1 VRGLLLTA
9 VLGCQGHIADP
20 EPPPYSAAHA
30 RATHKADPPKRRRTI
45 GPFTAPSTTL
55 QPARFECTHP
65 EQRGAGQL
73 AARRLTRDEYL
84 RSARAVLG
92 EEVVTAAEV
101 QLAAAQIPG
110 ETSGDITQ
118 EFQNEPA
125 YDHAFGIVVT
135 AQALAKAVVSNA
147 AIRTRV
153 FGECAKIADRDC
165 ATAYLAG
172 DVRRILKRPLDEA
185 RRASML
191 NAFSDAGE
199 GNDGLELV
207 VARVLQA
214 PEAVFHLAVTHER
227 IREGMFAVDAW
238 TVAARVAYAL
248 TGRGPDDALLDAA
261 ESGELGSLEQVRP
274 HALRLLESPD
284 ARSQLEAVLDAWLD
298 LQRLPTPHEA
308 VASTLGIDPVALN
321 DEARRELLDYA
332 LYEILDRDADA
343 NTLMTADVGFPRSER
358 MGRLYGSEL
367 ADGDAPVVL
376 PHGHRGLLVRVA
388 PLLSGGPRTSPILRG
403 VYVRKR
409 LLCDELALPDFSA
422 VQKRT
427 EALQDSD
434 PAQLSAREH
443 TQQLTAPSE
452 CMACHAQINP
462 LGFALEGY
470 DGFGASRDVE
480 TTWSNEGSELATHAL
495 DTRVLDVN
503 IEAGAAR
510 NVEGAAE
517 LVQAIATSAKYPAC
531 LAERLYTHA
540 QLRPAAEED
549 ACALSEIE
557 AALRDGSSVREAWLL
572 AALNEDTFVQ
582 RVP

>member
-1 VRGLLLTA
+1 M
-9 VLGCQGHIADP
+9 LGCQGHIADP
-20 EPPPYSAAHA
+20 EPPPYSVANTRAANSGDDH
-30 RATHKADPPKRRRTI
+30 PKRRRAI
-45 GPFTAPSTTL
+45 GPFAAPSTGL
-55 QPARFECTHP
+55 QRARFECAHP

-92 EEVVTAAEV
+92 DEVVAAAEV

-118 EFQNEPA
+118 EFQNEHA
-125 YDHAFGIVVT
+125 YDHVFGIMTT
-135 AQALAKAVVSNA
+135 AQALAKAVISDTA
-147 AIRTRV
+147 TRKRV
-153 FGECAKIADRDC
+153 LGECAQFADRNC
-165 ATAYLAG
+165 AAAYLAG

-185 RRASML
+185 RRASVL

-207 VARVLQA
+207 LARVLQA
-214 PEAVFHLAVTHER
+214 PEAVFHLAVTQEP
-227 IREGMFAVDAW
+227 IRERMFTVDAW

-248 TGRGPDDALLDAA
+248 TGRGPDDALLAAA
-261 ESGELGSLEQVRP
+261 ESGELGSVEQVRP

-284 ARSQLEAVLDAWLD
+284 ARTQLEAILDAWLD

-321 DEARRELLDYA
+321 EEARRELLDYA
-332 LYEILDRDADA
+332 VYEILERDADA
-343 NTLMTADVGFPRSER
+343 HTLMTAEVGFPRSER
-358 MGRLYGSEL
+358 MSRLYGSER
-367 ADGDAPVVL
+367 ADGAEPVVL
-376 PHGHRGLLVRVA
+376 PHGHRGLLVRAA
-388 PLLSGGPRTSPILRG
+388 PLLSGGTRTSPILRG

-409 LLCDELALPDFSA
+409 LLCDALDLPDFSA

-427 EALQDSD
+427 EALQETDST
-434 PAQLSAREH
+434 QLSAREH

-470 DGFGASRDVE
+470 DGFGASREVE
-480 TTWSNEGSELATHAL
+480 ITWSSEGSELATHAL

-503 IEAGAAR
+503 IEAGTAR
-510 NVEGAAE
+510 NVEGAAD
-517 LVQAIATSAKYPAC
+517 LVRAIATSAKYPAC

-540 QLRPAAEED
+540 QLRPAAAED